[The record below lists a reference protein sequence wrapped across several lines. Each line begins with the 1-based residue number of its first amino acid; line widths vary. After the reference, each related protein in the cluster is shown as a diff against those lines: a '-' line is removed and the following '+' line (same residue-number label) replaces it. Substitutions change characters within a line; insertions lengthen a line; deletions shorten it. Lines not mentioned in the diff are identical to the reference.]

1 MPEASQQDEQ
11 IELILPIGPPG
22 CFLEVSKVA
31 QTIGLLFPRN
41 KVCIS
46 FGIKQW
52 VGPHFGRNFHQHF
65 RSPCFQGTWKVIL
78 KYYVQAALQ
87 IEWFHRAIFFFCR
100 LKCQNCPGGILGAAH
115 WSRIASCRMAK
126 FKKISQ
132 NGKPMWLSGKVME
145 WENKRNQKDPGSLT
159 AQATFQKSTQNVE
172 FICSFLKNRGYVPA
186 VGVRY

>member
-87 IEWFHRAIFFFCR
+87 IEWFHRAIFFFVVSNVR
-100 LKCQNCPGGILGAAH
+100 TAPEEFSVLLTEAELQVVEWQNLK
-115 WSRIASCRMAK
+115 K
-126 FKKISQ
+126 
-132 NGKPMWLSGKVME
+132 
-145 WENKRNQKDPGSLT
+145 
-159 AQATFQKSTQNVE
+159 
-172 FICSFLKNRGYVPA
+172 FLKMGNRCGSA
-186 VGVRY
+186 VK